1 MLEAERLISGNII
14 AEDPL
19 AEKKRKERNPTINNN
34 TASAESE

>member
-19 AEKKRKERNPTINNN
+19 SEKKRKERNPTINNN